1 MIRRPPGSTRPDTLF
16 PYTTLFRSLSTIGD
30 NIANAQTPGYARRRL
45 EMMEAVGG
53 GNSIFYRGNTN
64 PGGVDIRGLDR
75 SVDAWLIDDSRLTSG
90 AAERAATQP
99 DWLRKVERAMSA
111 ATNAL
116 TTRLTNLPTPPTPL
130 HPPPTT
136 HPP

>member
-30 NIANAQTPGYARRRL
+30 NIANAQTPGYARRRP

-75 SVDAWLIDDSRLTSG
+75 SVDAWRIEDSRLTSG
-90 AAERAATQP
+90 DAERAATKL
-99 DWLRKVERAMSA
+99 DWLGKVEG
-111 ATNAL
+111 AL
-116 TTRLTNLPTPPTPL
+116 DRKSTRLNSSK
-130 HPPPTT
+130 
-136 HPP
+136 

>member
-53 GNSIFYRGNTN
+53 GNSIFYRGNTS

-75 SVDAWLIDDSRLTSG
+75 SVDAWLIEDSRLPPRD
-90 AAERAATQP
+90 AEPAP
-99 DWLRKVERAMSA
+99 PKLDWLGQA
-111 ATNAL
+111 AGALHDEPNGIKTAL
-116 TTRLTNLPTPPTPL
+116 TTL
-130 HPPPTT
+130 
-136 HPP
+136 